1 MGKLVAA
8 LDRKLYP
15 HHSERGI
22 HAHFRAKIL
31 KRLQPEHTLLD
42 LGAGRGFRPAMDFR
56 GLASHICGVDPDP
69 CVLEN
74 ACLDEA
80 KVLDSATL
88 PYPDDTFDI
97 VVSDNVLEHLDDPA
111 KVFAEVSRVL
121 KPGGRFL
128 AKTPN
133 RWHYVTLIAAWT
145 PDSFHKFY
153 NERLGRKSE
162 DTYPT
167 LYRANDDRTV
177 RRLAKAAGLETVEI
191 ELFEG
196 RPDYLRIWAPAYV
209 LGWAYERLVN
219 AIGALKMV
227 RLVLIIELQ
236 KP

>member
-1 MGKLVAA
+1 MGKLVAK
-8 LDRKLYP
+8 LDRPLYP

-22 HAHFRAKIL
+22 HAHFRARIL
-31 KRLQPEHTLLD
+31 ARLKPEHVLLD

-56 GLASHICGVDPDP
+56 GLAARLCGGDPDP

-80 KVLDSATL
+80 KVLDGPTL

-97 VVSDNVLEHLDDPA
+97 VVSDNVLEHLEDPA
-111 KVFAEVSRVL
+111 AVFAEVARVL

-133 RWHYVTLIAAWT
+133 KWHYVTLIAATT
-145 PDSFHKFY
+145 PAAFHRFY
-153 NERLGRKSE
+153 NERLGRRSE

-167 LYRANDDRTV
+167 LYRANSERDV
-177 RRLAKAAGLETVEI
+177 RRLAKGAGLETVEI
-191 ELFEG
+191 EHFEG
-196 RPDYLRIWAPAYV
+196 RPDYLRTWAPAYV
-209 LGWAYERLVN
+209 LGWAYERIVN
-219 AIGALKMV
+219 AIAGLRMV
-227 RLVLIIELQ
+227 RLVLIIELR